1 MMKKLLVVTLFV
13 SVSLFASSGAEH
25 EGTDIIPRTINFLI
39 FAGILWYLL
48 AKPVRDF
55 FSGRAKEIAGRLN
68 SVQDKLRESKEAK
81 EAAEARVEEAKTFAE
96 ELHVS
101 TEKEK
106 EILKKHIETQCAN
119 EIEVLEKQMNDKEE
133 LAERQMVRG
142 VVENVLGDVM
152 GQSTASLDKEKMAE
166 IIMKKVA

>member
-1 MMKKLLVVTLFV
+1 MKKLLVVTLFA
-13 SVSLFASSGAEH
+13 SASLFASSGAEH
-25 EGTDIIPRTINFLI
+25 GATDIVPRTINFLI

-48 AKPVRDF
+48 AKPVKEF
-55 FSGRAKEIAGRLN
+55 FGGRAKEIAARLN

-81 EAAEARVEEAKTFAE
+81 EAAEARVEDAKAFAA
-96 ELHVS
+96 ELHTS

-119 EIEVLEKQMNDKEE
+119 EIEVLEKQMKDKEV
-133 LAERQMVRG
+133 LAERQMVRN

-152 GQSTASLDKEKMAE
+152 NQSAASLDKEKLAE